1 METLSLVPEQKQLER
16 DFDDLARIV
25 GNYGCYEN
33 EDHKDFS
40 NMFEKGLQKL
50 ISTVTFSRALQELED
65 TDTNRAI
72 ALKDLFSSAKNIAE
86 DELNVRKKR
95 SLFGNNGSLLNNVI
109 SWKDRIIV
117 IKKGTRYPNR
127 SK

>member
-1 METLSLVPEQKQLER
+1 METLSWVPEQKQLER

-33 EDHKDFS
+33 EDPKDFS

-50 ISTVTFSRALQELED
+50 TSTVTFSRALQELED

-72 ALKDLFSSAKNIAE
+72 ALKDLFSSTKNIAK
-86 DELNVRKKR
+86 DELKIFRKNLRKKR

-109 SWKDRIIV
+109 GWKDRIILTQP
-117 IKKGTRYPNR
+117 KRN
-127 SK
+127 

>member
-1 METLSLVPEQKQLER
+1 METLSWVPEQKQLER

-33 EDHKDFS
+33 EDPKDFS

-50 ISTVTFSRALQELED
+50 TSTVTFSRALQELED

-72 ALKDLFSSAKNIAE
+72 ALRIYSQAQRILLRMNSSFFRKN
-86 DELNVRKKR
+86 LRKKR

-109 SWKDRIIV
+109 GWKDRIILTQP
-117 IKKGTRYPNR
+117 KRN
-127 SK
+127 